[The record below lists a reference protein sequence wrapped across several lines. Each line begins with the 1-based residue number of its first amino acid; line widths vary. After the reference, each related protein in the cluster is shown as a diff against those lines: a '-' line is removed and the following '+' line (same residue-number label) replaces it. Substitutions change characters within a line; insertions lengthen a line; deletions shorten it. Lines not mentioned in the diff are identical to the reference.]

1 MRLIVLYL
9 ALGSL
14 LSTVHSK
21 PVPGR
26 RLDSIQ
32 EQELG
37 GGETLSFECSKDS
50 CRRQAVSG
58 AARTFTWRGA
68 LEASYRSS
76 QISATTIS
84 TYMVHHRSTFP
95 VGPLWPLTMRTLMK
109 HVFTVAE
116 AAHHLY
122 LHGVPPLDPSGASAL
137 TSQYRHWHGIGTAEY
152 PNLGLDSDV
161 GGEN

>member
-58 AARTFTWRGA
+58 AARTDHHLYLYGA
-68 LEASYRSS
+68 SPLDLSS
-76 QISATTIS
+76 
-84 TYMVHHRSTFP
+84 
-95 VGPLWPLTMRTLMK
+95 RTALAPDNANNVDLMK